1 LALRREV
8 DEEGNVYQFNKY
20 KGQCIPGL
28 KLLITENRYMSHSLL
43 EEKQEM
49 LVLAAR
55 KKLNVELQ
63 SVKYYGIIVD
73 EATDISKSEYMSL

>member
-1 LALRREV
+1 
-8 DEEGNVYQFNKY
+8 
-20 KGQCIPGL
+20 
-28 KLLITENRYMSHSLL
+28 MSHSLL
-43 EEKQEM
+43 EEQQEM

-73 EATDISKSEYMSL
+73 EATDISKSEHMSL